1 MLDIKPNLIIV
12 MTTGSSRTQTLGQ
25 KMSDFI
31 NVISAYGIFFAIA
44 FSVMI
49 LTTIVEMIKKG

>member
-1 MLDIKPNLIIV
+1 MV
-12 MTTGSSRTQTLGQ
+12 MTTGSSRTQTIGQ

-31 NVISAYGIFFAIA
+31 NVISAYGLFFAIA

-49 LTTIVEMIKKG
+49 LTSIIEMIKKG